1 MKKKILRKLNLSSIL
16 LFILSLSLLSS
27 NTKIQEVRKNK
38 MCCMGLCDQV
48 KGKFKGARKGLKGIG
63 SFSCNHC
70 GIHFPIYLLDKMY
83 DIDKTIISIVLRYI
97 GYAKLKRL
105 RENQRF
111 CFCCGHHLSVR
122 KMGSFVSI
130 KREQLELIGLV
141 KRY

>member
-1 MKKKILRKLNLSSIL
+1 
-16 LFILSLSLLSS
+16 
-27 NTKIQEVRKNK
+27 

-48 KGKFKGARKGLKGIG
+48 KEKFRGARKGLKGIG

-70 GIHFPIYLLDKMY
+70 GIHFPIYLLDRMY
-83 DIDKTIISIVLRYI
+83 YEDQNIIEIIIKYKGLK
-97 GYAKLKRL
+97 KLERL

-122 KMGSFVSI
+122 KMGSFVSA